1 MILYQVEDLSGVL
14 HELPLDRL
22 FLVELNGNMKDL
34 MVGFEG
40 DMVGQN
46 N

>member
-1 MILYQVEDLSGVL
+1 MDWMTEPRV
-14 HELPLDRL
+14 LDRL

-34 MVGFEG
+34 IVGFEG